1 MVARRCYISWRH
13 TYWVS
18 NNNAWFA
25 TAYPGYNSFASQ
37 FMIIILYWPYFYWP
51 NVAVNSGVHP
61 SLHVKYHHQII
72 HCKFNL
78 MIVYP
83 PPYER
88 LVWDYKRANT
98 DAIITSI
105 NQVDW
110 EFMFSIRIFTSK
122 FTYLTK
128 H

>member
-1 MVARRCYISWRH
+1 MHGLRKAISEPPH
-13 TYWVS
+13 LL
-18 NNNAWFA
+18 
-25 TAYPGYNSFASQ
+25 PNSSSCIDLVFTDQ
-37 FMIIILYWPYFYWP
+37 TNL
-51 NVAVNSGVHP
+51 AVDSSVHP
-61 SLHVKYHHQII
+61 SLHVKCFHQII